1 MGLAADTYPET
12 PDLYGAFPRL
22 TEEQLRR
29 LSSVGERRAMTTGDV
44 LFREGQSGDELL
56 VIVRGR
62 VAVRNGDDERRIVR
76 VHGPGRFLGEL
87 SLLAGQVAF
96 FTAVAVEDGEL
107 LALSR
112 DRLRDAVAADPVFGD
127 LVLRAYLLRRSLP
140 GGLGASVLWIIGSRY
155 SKETM
160 RLLEFVCRNRV
171 PHRFVDL
178 EEDTD
183 AEALLRERGV
193 PPQETPVVIWRGQ
206 TLLRRP
212 ADQEVAELIGLR
224 QTGPVTMTTD
234 VVIVGAGPAGLAAAV
249 YAASEGLDTQVV
261 ESSATGGQAGT
272 SSSIENYL
280 GFPAGISGAEL
291 AERAVL
297 QANRFGARTS
307 VPSSA
312 IALERRG
319 GCYTVRLEDGTAVVA
334 RAVVIASGVRYR
346 RLPVPRVD
354 EFESVCVHYA
364 ATQLEAARC
373 AGGPVIVVG
382 GGNSA
387 GQAATFLAQVV
398 PEVHLVVREQS
409 LHENMSR
416 YLVERVLEDTNIDVL
431 LGCEV
436 TELIGD
442 GTLEE
447 VVVRDR
453 ETRARR
459 AVKATSMFVFIGTE
473 PCTTWL
479 AEAVDR
485 DDDGYVRVGER
496 AAPRDADAWRYV
508 NRAPLPLETSLPGV
522 FAAGDV
528 RSGSVKRIAA
538 AVGDGAMAIRFVHT
552 HLART

>member
-1 MGLAADTYPET
+1 MGVAVGTYPET

-29 LSSVGERRAMTTGDV
+29 LSSIGERRAMTTGDV
-44 LFREGQSGDELL
+44 LFREGQPGNDLL

-62 VAVRNGDDERRIVR
+62 VAVLDGDDDERRIVR

-112 DRLRDAVAADPVFGD
+112 GRLRDAVAADPVFGD

-140 GGLGASVLWIIGSRY
+140 GELASVLWIIGSRY
-155 SKETM
+155 SRETM

-178 EEDTD
+178 EEDID

-212 ADQEVAELIGLR
+212 ADKEVAELIGLR
-224 QTGPVTMTTD
+224 QTGPSTMTTD

-249 YAASEGLDTQVV
+249 YAASEGLDTHVV

-272 SSSIENYL
+272 SSYIENYV

-291 AERAVL
+291 AERARL
-297 QANRFGARTS
+297 QADRFGARIS
-307 VPSSA
+307 VSASA

-319 GCYTVRLEDGTAVVA
+319 GCYVVRLDDGTAVVA
-334 RAVVIASGVRYR
+334 RAVVVASGVQYR

-354 EFESVCVHYA
+354 EFEPICVHYA
-364 ATQLEAARC
+364 ATPLEAARC
-373 AGGPVIVVG
+373 AGEPVIVVG

-387 GQAATFLAQVV
+387 GQAATFLARVV
-398 PEVHLVVREQS
+398 PEVHLVVREPS
-409 LHENMSR
+409 LHESMSR
-416 YLVERVLEDTNIDVL
+416 YLVERVLADTNIDVL

-436 TELIGD
+436 IELIGD
-442 GTLEE
+442 RTLEE

-453 ETRARR
+453 ETRERR
-459 AVKATSMFVFIGTE
+459 VVKATSMFVFIGAE

-496 AAPRDADAWRYV
+496 AVNRDGDAWRYV